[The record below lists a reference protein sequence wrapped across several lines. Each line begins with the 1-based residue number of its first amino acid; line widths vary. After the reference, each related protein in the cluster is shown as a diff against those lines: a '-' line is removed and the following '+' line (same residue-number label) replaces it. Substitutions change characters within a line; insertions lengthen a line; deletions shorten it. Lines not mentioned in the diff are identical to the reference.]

1 MFVLRISS
9 TWFVKGGGETDLRR
23 NSWQIRLWQP
33 DTAQRNKWNRLVI
46 NFVCLARRVFQK
58 GAVFVCPAL
67 LFLDLSEWMGVYLN
81 WIANPM
87 YNTIHHWRNNRW
99 SEKELGFGERDYLW
113 ISGERAPKRGKANIA
128 GNSWKKTAQLR
139 RRGRK
144 WKALCKVFCSLPLHL
159 VCCFKRSSPRS
170 IQSIKITYWLLILV
184 TPQKSTRKFA

>member
-67 LFLDLSEWMGVYLN
+67 PFLDLSEWMVVYLN

-128 GNSWKKTAQLR
+128 PERKQHSLDERKKMEGT
-139 RRGRK
+139 
-144 WKALCKVFCSLPLHL
+144 LCKAFL
-159 VCCFKRSSPRS
+159 VPA
-170 IQSIKITYWLLILV
+170 ITLDLLL
-184 TPQKSTRKFA
+184 

>member
-1 MFVLRISS
+1 MLVLRISS
-9 TWFVKGGGETDLRR
+9 NWFVKGGGETDLRR

-46 NFVCLARRVFQK
+46 NFVCFARKVFQK

-128 GNSWKKTAQLR
+128 GNSWKKAAQLR
-139 RRGRK
+139 REEENGR
-144 WKALCKVFCSLPLHL
+144 H
-159 VCCFKRSSPRS
+159 
-170 IQSIKITYWLLILV
+170 IM
-184 TPQKSTRKFA
+184 